1 MLLVPA
7 GTFGGRSAGGLGR
20 GGGKAGA
27 GRQRAKG
34 LQLLINGTANESLPL
49 PSTPS
54 TLSHQTLPSSLPPPG
69 ARSLPPSLPPSFFRP
84 PASGARSAA
93 RPRPGAR
100 SAARLSPGCRQP
112 RRSRSRSAGVCV
124 CVGALRVWGG
134 GGVTGLWVAPRVGG
148 CSGRSGCGSPRA
160 RLGGGGDWSLHPY
173 GGFGT
178 PLHAG
183 FTPPPLIFFPSL
195 SQSCMWRELG
205 YRARACDGIFGLTS

>member
-7 GTFGGRSAGGLGR
+7 GTFGGRSAGELGR

-124 CVGALRVWGG
+124 WGGALRVWGG
-134 GGVTGLWVAPRVGG
+134 VGLPGCGWPPGWGDARVGPAAAAPG
-148 CSGRSGCGSPRA
+148 HGW
-160 RLGGGGDWSLHPY
+160 GGGIGPCTLM
-173 GGFGT
+173 
-178 PLHAG
+178 AG
-183 FTPPPLIFFPSL
+183 LGPHCMRGLPPPPLFFSPL
-195 SQSCMWRELG
+195 
-205 YRARACDGIFGLTS
+205 

>member
-20 GGGKAGA
+20 GGGGKAGA

-124 CVGALRVWGG
+124 CGGALRVWGG
-134 GGVTGLWVAPRVGG
+134 VGLPGCGWPPGWGDARVGPAAAAPG
-148 CSGRSGCGSPRA
+148 HGLG
-160 RLGGGGDWSLHPY
+160 GGGGDWSLHPY

-183 FTPPPLIFFPSL
+183 FTPPPLFFSPL
-195 SQSCMWRELG
+195 
-205 YRARACDGIFGLTS
+205 